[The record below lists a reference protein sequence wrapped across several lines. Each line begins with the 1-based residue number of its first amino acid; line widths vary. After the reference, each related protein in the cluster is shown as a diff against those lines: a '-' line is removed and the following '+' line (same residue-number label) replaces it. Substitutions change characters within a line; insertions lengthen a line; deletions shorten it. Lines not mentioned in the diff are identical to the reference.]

1 MAERNT
7 SWSVVSVILPL
18 PVEGNWSYSVPEE
31 FRPMLRAGSRVLVP
45 FGRRQLVGY
54 VKGPGDTPSGTR
66 LKAVQDVLD
75 PEPMLDEDMLRFCTR
90 LASYY
95 ACSTGEVLRAALPP
109 GINGSAR
116 CYFSPQ
122 EDTLL
127 RRPIRMTPRRKRIL
141 QLVAERG
148 NLSMAYLVQEL
159 GAGLQ
164 QDMNELV
171 SAGFLH
177 REERLEDSRRQAPMR
192 RVLVLNLP
200 EGEDKQRTL
209 ATKERRAPRQAEL
222 LQELLKRK
230 AGRLDRAE
238 ATALGYSSAVIRS
251 LIKECL
257 VSQELE
263 PDLAEDEY
271 DKDHS
276 VLQFELTPPQAGV
289 VDRVSARITPH
300 DLKNKAPARDTYAAF
315 LLHGVTGSGKTQVY
329 LELAR
334 RALHMGRGVLVLV
347 PEIALT
353 PQIVARFRSYLGN
366 QVAVIHSR
374 MTPARRFAVW
384 QALRENRIRVVVG
397 ARSALFAPIR
407 NLGLIVVDEEHESSF
422 KQFDPAPRYHAR
434 DAAVLRAR
442 DLGIPILLGSATPSL
457 ESWYNAHKGR
467 YTLLKLPERVMQRP
481 MPRVELLDLRQ
492 FYDSLRGQGDTV
504 RAFSDPMIQA
514 LLEVRERDE
523 QAIILQN
530 RRGHSTWLQCGK
542 CGEALRC
549 IRCDVSLV
557 WHRVDRRAHCHIC
570 GLSLPHPEKCPACGG
585 KISFLGHGTQK
596 VEDELAEVLPEARLL
611 RMDRDTTGER
621 GAYVRMVREF
631 NEGRYDILLGTQSVA
646 KGLDFSRVT
655 LVGVINADTELNL
668 PDFRAYEWA
677 FQLISQV
684 AGRAGRGDTP
694 GRVIVQT
701 SNPDAMPLSL
711 AAAHDYKTFADGEL
725 VARRHAGYPPFVR
738 LARLVVRS
746 QRDAEAAQA
755 AIRLQQAAESH
766 GGLIV
771 MQAGPAPVQ
780 FVRREFRHHLILKS
794 PRQKD
799 PAGRIMRETLSHL
812 RQFFERECRRSG
824 LSLYIDVDP
833 QGMM

>member
-1 MAERNT
+1 MVRIT
-7 SWSVVSVILPL
+7 ISWPVVAVILPL
-18 PVEGNWSYSVPEE
+18 PVEGSWSYRVPEE
-31 FRPMLRAGSRVLVP
+31 FRAQLRAGSRVLVP

-54 VKGPGDTPSGTR
+54 VKGPGDTPAGTK
-66 LKAVQDVLD
+66 LKSVLDLLD
-75 PEPMLDEDMLRFCTR
+75 PEPLLDEDMLRFCGQ
-90 LASYY
+90 LANYY

-116 CYFSPQ
+116 CYFSQQ

-127 RRPIRMTPRRKRIL
+127 RRPIRITPRRKRIL

-148 NLSMAYLVQEL
+148 NLSLAYLTEEL

-164 QDMNELV
+164 QDLNELV

-177 REERLEDSRRQAPMR
+177 REERVEDSRRQAPMR
-192 RVLVLNLP
+192 RVLVPNLR
-200 EGEDKQRTL
+200 EGEERDKL
-209 ATKERRAPRQAEL
+209 LKVKERRAPRQADL
-222 LQELLKRK
+222 LHELLKRS
-230 AGRLDRAE
+230 AGRLDRAD
-238 ATALGYSSAVIRS
+238 ATGLGFSSSVIRG
-251 LIKECL
+251 LL
-257 VSQELE
+257 DDGVVTQELE

-271 DKDHS
+271 DQDHS
-276 VLQFELTPPQAGV
+276 VLQLQLTPQQQAV
-289 VDRVSARITPH
+289 VERVSAKLMPH
-300 DLKNKAPARDTYAAF
+300 DRKSANSGESYTAF

-374 MTPARRFAVW
+374 MTPARRFAIW
-384 QALRENRIRVVVG
+384 QALRENRLRVVVG

-407 NLGLIVVDEEHESSF
+407 NLGLIVVDEEHETSF
-422 KQFDPAPRYHAR
+422 KQYDPAPRYHAR

-442 DLGIPILLGSATPSL
+442 DLGIPVLLGSATPSL
-457 ESWYNAHKGR
+457 ESWYNAQQGR
-467 YTLLKLPERVMQRP
+467 YTLLELPERVMQRP
-481 MPRVELLDLRQ
+481 LPSVELLDLRK
-492 FYDSLRGQGDTV
+492 FYDSLRGKGDTV
-504 RAFSDPMIQA
+504 RAFSDPLIEA
-514 LLEVRERDE
+514 LLQVKERGE

-530 RRGHSTWLQCGK
+530 RRGHSTWLQCEK

-557 WHRVDRRAHCHIC
+557 WHRSDRRAHCHLC
-570 GLSLPHPEKCPACGG
+570 GLSLPRPEKCPACGG
-585 KISFLGHGTQK
+585 EIAFLGHGTQK
-596 VEDELAEVLPEARLL
+596 VEEELTEVLPDARLL

-631 NEGRYDILLGTQSVA
+631 NEGQYDILLGTQSVA

-668 PDFRAYEWA
+668 PDFRAHEWA

-694 GRVIVQT
+694 GKVIVQT
-701 SNPDAMPLSL
+701 ANPDSPPLTL
-711 AAAHDYKTFADGEL
+711 AAAHDYRAFADGEL

-738 LARLVVRS
+738 LARLVLRS
-746 QRDAEAAQA
+746 VKEEEAAQA
-755 AIRLQQAAESH
+755 ALRLQHAAEDQGSV
-766 GGLIV
+766 LV
-771 MQAGPAPVQ
+771 MKAGPAPVQ
-780 FVRREFRHHLILKS
+780 FVRREYRHHLILKS
-794 PRQKD
+794 PRKSD
-799 PAGRIMRETLSHL
+799 PAGRALRTCLRHL
-812 RQFFERECRRSG
+812 RQVFERDCKRTG

-833 QGMM
+833 QGLM